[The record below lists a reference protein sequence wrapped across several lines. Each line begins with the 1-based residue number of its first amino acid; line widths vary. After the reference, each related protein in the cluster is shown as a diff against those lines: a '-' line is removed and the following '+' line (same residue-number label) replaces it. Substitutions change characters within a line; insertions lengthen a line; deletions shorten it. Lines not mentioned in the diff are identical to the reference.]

1 MATHDPHADASTT
14 PAIVAAEEGTTT
26 VVVHHRRVHMY
37 QLTSTELHQVVEAG
51 NGGINLALAG
61 ILFGAAVTLTI
72 TLSTATFTDLAFAGA
87 IGGLVAA
94 VVGFAF
100 FGVRAWQDYSK
111 GRKLVGTFEDQS

>member
-1 MATHDPHADASTT
+1 MATHDPHADESAT
-14 PAIVAAEEGTTT
+14 PALVAAEEGTTT
-26 VVVHHRRVHMY
+26 VVIHPRRVHMY

-61 ILFGAAVTLTI
+61 ILFGAGLTLTI
-72 TLSTATFTDLAFAGA
+72 TLSTAAFTELAYAGA
-87 IGGLVAA
+87 IGGLVAT

-111 GRKLVGTFEDQS
+111 GRKLVRTLEDPS